1 VLSINNSVERYGNIM
16 NYEVVSL
23 FDRYDL
29 FKRQDEVCGDVWP
42 EFMRHDPV
50 ANTNWMKFIN
60 TFKDLQLLLMYE
72 EEILAVINTVPIYFE
87 KNINDLPDN
96 GWDWGVKK
104 AMTDYEEGIS
114 PNTLMGVQ
122 IVVNRL
128 HQCKGLSTAAIKELR
143 QLAITKNFQKIIIP
157 VRPSNKHQYPLIPM
171 ENYIEWKDAN
181 GFPYDNWLRVHIKNG
196 GKIIKVCPNSMYIPG
211 TIEDWKKWT
220 SLDFLESGK
229 YVVPG
234 ALNPISIDKEG
245 NIGEYI
251 EPNVW
256 ILH

>member
-1 VLSINNSVERYGNIM
+1 M

-96 GWDWGVKK
+96 GWGWGVKK
-104 AMTDYEEGIS
+104 AMTDYEEESIAAEILDLQRD
-114 PNTLMGVQ
+114 NMG
-122 IVVNRL
+122 
-128 HQCKGLSTAAIKELR
+128 
-143 QLAITKNFQKIIIP
+143 
-157 VRPSNKHQYPLIPM
+157 
-171 ENYIEWKDAN
+171 
-181 GFPYDNWLRVHIKNG
+181 
-196 GKIIKVCPNSMYIPG
+196 
-211 TIEDWKKWT
+211 
-220 SLDFLESGK
+220 
-229 YVVPG
+229 
-234 ALNPISIDKEG
+234 
-245 NIGEYI
+245 
-251 EPNVW
+251 
-256 ILH
+256 